1 MMFELREVKGQKGF
15 TGNWFRG
22 EVEAANATEALENYM
37 MDFEGE
43 IVVDG
48 ERAYAQCPDMQG
60 NWVHIYQAYPMD
72 GGGGSEKSTSEK

>member
-22 EVEAANATEALENYM
+22 EVEATNAKEALQNYM

-43 IVVDG
+43 IIIDG
-48 ERAYAQCPDMQG
+48 DRAYAHCPDSNG
-60 NWVHIYQAYPMD
+60 SWVHIYQAYPMH
-72 GGGGSEKSTSEK
+72 GGGGV